1 MAEKN
6 SKRQRAGLV
15 SYVKKLLEGDIKEI
29 MTTEQSKLV
38 NDKIEYLVVLKNTV
52 KEKLKSIMELYQEIA
67 DEETED
73 DDYNLIMN
81 DALDY
86 EVKTNYEIRKIE
98 NFVTKFSRGK
108 STGGGSSNVELS
120 TPVSSVQ
127 SVAKTKTNVKLPT
140 LKIKQFSGN
149 PADYQSFIESF
160 NVAVH
165 NEKSI
170 PDVQKLNYLLGYL
183 EGEAENL
190 LKGFHLSSENYSK
203 ALELLKERFGN
214 KEKLISFHMGKIIEL
229 ESVSNINDLKALRNL
244 YDTVETQLRNLETF
258 EMKNEEYGP
267 LLIPLLMN
275 KMPGEMQLIIS
286 RNISNEQKFD
296 LLTLLDKNIETLTKE
311 KEKDSSNKK
320 EGNDESVSCVAG
332 SKNNNVFLQ
341 TATATVSSK
350 TKEQKM
356 RILFDLGS
364 QITYI
369 TPKAA
374 ERLELNEP
382 IATKDI
388 CIKSFNDNST
398 NKTLNVFEVTVK
410 GKNCEIP
417 VTALCNEICH
427 PLKNQ
432 NIESV
437 YEIPEFASLDFAD
450 SNPKNSPLVVDML
463 IGADNYWR
471 FFNDHKVKNSKGT
484 LVAIDTKLGY
494 VLSGSINKN
503 PLESN
508 VLTTH
513 VLECQYEIREPNTD
527 LQKTLNKFWDCENVQ
542 ESNDEIKSTAI
553 ENFEN
558 DISFNDEAK
567 RYKVSLP
574 FLEQYEILNDN
585 FETSK
590 RRLKSVLLKHF
601 KSNEELLKTYDHIIK
616 EQIELGVIEE
626 VPTSTTP
633 EKAFYLPHRPV
644 CRDDRITTKVRMV
657 FDASSTTYGPSLND
671 CLDPGPS
678 LTTSLFGILLRFRA
692 KNIGLV
698 ADIEKAFWQ
707 IMLNEKDRDFVRFLW
722 LKDTNDIDFQ
732 NFDNN
737 QLVTYRICRVLFG
750 VTSSPFLLN
759 GTLRYHINKIKDTS
773 VRDLLL
779 RSLHVDDLTTSL
791 DTEAEACEFYT
802 SCKEHFAE
810 ANFNLRKA
818 QSNCESLERNLKKL
832 FTGENQVLDKCD
844 LTKVLGLPWN
854 KGNDKFFLNFQNS
867 LHSAEFLLPT
877 KRNVIQFTSS
887 IFDPLG
893 LINPLIV
900 KLKILFQDI
909 CISNTDWDE
918 TIPTELISVWQQ
930 ILLDLKE
937 IKDISFLR
945 PYCYTTND
953 DPVVSRELHGFSDAS
968 KRAYGC
974 CVYLRTEFDSG
985 LVSTSLV
992 TGKSRIAP
1000 IKGSTVPKFELCGAQ
1015 ILTIIINQVK
1025 SELKDTLFIEKIY
1038 AWIDSTVAYCWLK
1051 NENKVYKQFVQNRVN
1066 EIRGKSKTFV
1076 WKLIDTLQNSA
1087 DDVTRGLLLSQIV
1100 QNKRWLNGPEFL
1112 SLSQEHWPDLK
1123 PGDNFSKQ
1131 NEHSTTETVN
1141 LFVGT
1146 EFEFSDLD
1154 DEEKVTCLA
1163 TNTALISFY
1172 STVTILHDAEESIN
1186 HLVNAKKLW
1195 ILEVQKEYQSPRYEQ
1210 LKRSLDVFTDA
1221 NGILRCKGRL
1231 GNAPLPFDTKFPIL
1245 IPRDSR
1251 LAELIVL
1258 ECHQTVGHNKTKD
1271 TLNEIRSQYWIPKG
1285 RQLVKKLINSCLVC
1299 RLFEGKRC
1307 IYPDLPKLPS
1317 ERVDQSYAFE
1327 NIGIDYAGPVF
1338 VRNNF
1343 GDQKTLYKSWIA
1355 LITCY
1360 STRAV
1365 YLDLATSYDSD
1376 ALIRILERF
1385 FNRYNAPKVINSD
1398 NGSNFT
1404 SNATQDFAKSRFI
1417 RWKFNIEAA
1426 PWSGGVF
1433 ERLVQSTK
1441 RVLRKSLRKEILTC
1455 DELSTLLKRIE
1466 NILNNRPL
1474 THIYDSEITQPLT
1487 PNHLIYGRKIETSV
1501 KNTDENENDN
1511 EINCGAIKRALSY
1524 FWEQWK
1530 SEYLTSLR
1538 ERNVKPNRNMR
1549 TETLNVGDVC
1559 LIDDQGPRVKWK
1571 MGKIEELIKGKD
1583 NKVRGAVVK
1592 TMNGQLKRPINKLV
1606 IIHSNKTD
1614 ELDYAGITFVP
1625 NALEDIQSS

>member
-1 MAEKN
+1 MKCFVC
-6 SKRQRAGLV
+6 KGKHHV
-15 SYVKKLLEGDIKEI
+15 SIC
-29 MTTEQSKLV
+29 
-38 NDKIEYLVVLKNTV
+38 
-52 KEKLKSIMELYQEIA
+52 
-67 DEETED
+67 
-73 DDYNLIMN
+73 
-81 DALDY
+81 
-86 EVKTNYEIRKIE
+86 TN
-98 NFVTKFSRGK
+98 
-108 STGGGSSNVELS
+108 
-120 TPVSSVQ
+120 
-127 SVAKTKTNVKLPT
+127 
-140 LKIKQFSGN
+140 
-149 PADYQSFIESF
+149 
-160 NVAVH
+160 
-165 NEKSI
+165 
-170 PDVQKLNYLLGYL
+170 
-183 EGEAENL
+183 
-190 LKGFHLSSENYSK
+190 
-203 ALELLKERFGN
+203 
-214 KEKLISFHMGKIIEL
+214 
-229 ESVSNINDLKALRNL
+229 
-244 YDTVETQLRNLETF
+244 
-258 EMKNEEYGP
+258 
-267 LLIPLLMN
+267 
-275 KMPGEMQLIIS
+275 
-286 RNISNEQKFD
+286 NEQ
-296 LLTLLDKNIETLTKE
+296 DKNIETLTKE

-437 YEIPEFASLDFAD
+437 YEIPEFTSLDFAD

-590 RRLKSVLLKHF
+590 RRLRSVLLKHF
-601 KSNEELLKTYDHIIK
+601 KSNEELLKTYDFIIK

-657 FDASSTTYGPSLND
+657 FDASSSTYGPSLND
-671 CLDPGPS
+671 CLNPGPS

-759 GTLRYHINKIKDTS
+759 GTLRHHINKIQDTS

-832 FTGENQVLDKCD
+832 FKGENQVLDKCD

-867 LHSAEFLLPT
+867 LHSAEFSLPT

-1000 IKGSTVPKFELCGAQ
+1000 IKGSTVPKLELCGAQ

-1100 QNKRWLNGPEFL
+1100 QNKKWLNGPEFL
-1112 SLSQEHWPDLK
+1112 SFSKEHWPDLK

-1163 TNTALISFY
+1163 TNTAFNLVLFNSYNIVREYPDPDSCEIPQSDESHTIF
-1172 STVTILHDAEESIN
+1172 SDGVEVPNLLGILDPRRFGSLSRLFRVTAKVLKFVRNLKHSVQNTRHDAEESIN

-1307 IYPDLPKLPS
+1307 IYPDQPKLPS

-1441 RVLRKSLRKEILTC
+1441 RILRKSLRKEILTC